1 MIGKLFNNTKLTEK
15 SLNATWLRNEA
26 ISQNLAN
33 VDTPGYKRKSVSF
46 EEQLNEATAGL
57 KGIRTDRRHIPIG
70 QQDIDSVE
78 IKVVQDNKS
87 LNMRIDGNNVDID
100 SEMALM
106 AKNTIQYNTLV
117 QTLNGTFGKLRSV
130 ITEGRR

>member
-1 MIGKLFNNTKLTEK
+1 MIGKLFNNTKLAEK
-15 SLNATWLRNEA
+15 SLNATWLRNEVL
-26 ISQNLAN
+26 SQNLAN

-46 EEQLNEATAGL
+46 EEQLNEATSGL